1 MKVILLT
8 ANDNEKN
15 TVRHFLGGQCFSL
28 KNKDVKGHT
37 FKNDPILKKIA
48 VEIQYNISNGDLLY
62 DLATIGATKVVHMK
76 IGCDYGKTEAKS
88 AVDKL
93 LEKAKEQNWPLE
105 IIFCVGCC
113 GCSSDTEG
121 TNFCGHVLLSKDGAG
136 YTSKKTENGWEIK
149 NPSPYNMDKSW
160 VQLLGDEPVYFPG
173 EHPIKVT
180 KADCIYSGD
189 TLIAD
194 PVVGTQL
201 RDRRKLIGIE
211 MEGSGIAR
219 GLTECD
225 TLPGTLKSHK
235 FLVVKGVSDN
245 ADSGKNKKIETLL
258 FGEKRGPLNDD
269 ERQEVATLQSVALV
283 CRAIATRYKN

>member
-15 TVRHFLGGQCFSL
+15 TVRHFLGGKYCSL
-28 KNKDVKGHT
+28 KNQGVKGHT
-37 FKNDPILKKIA
+37 FKNDPILKEIA
-48 VEIQYNISNGDLLY
+48 VEIKYNISNGDLLY

-76 IGCDYGKTEAKS
+76 IGCEYGKTEAKS

-121 TNFCGHVLLSKDGAG
+121 TNFCGHVLLSKEAGG
-136 YTSKKTENGWEIK
+136 YTSKKTENGLEFK
-149 NPSPYNMDKSW
+149 NPSPSNMDKIW
-160 VQLLGDEPVYFPG
+160 VQLLGDEPVYYPG
-173 EHPIKVT
+173 ANPIKVT

-189 TLIAD
+189 IVITD
-194 PVVGTQL
+194 PVAARQL
-201 RDRRKLIGIE
+201 RDGRKLIGIE

-219 GLTECD
+219 GLRECHP
-225 TLPGTLKSHK
+225 LPVTLKSDN

-245 ADSGKNKKIETLL
+245 AGSGKNEEMETLL

-283 CRAIATRYKN
+283 CRAIAIRYNK